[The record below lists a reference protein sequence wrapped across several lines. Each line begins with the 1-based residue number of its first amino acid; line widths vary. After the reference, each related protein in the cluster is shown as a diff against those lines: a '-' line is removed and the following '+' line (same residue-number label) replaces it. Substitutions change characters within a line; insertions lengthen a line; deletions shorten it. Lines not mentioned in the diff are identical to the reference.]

1 MNNLKKDKSI
11 KLTISEFAKLHKINK
26 RTLHYYDEIGIFK
39 PKYKGENG
47 YRYYDY
53 RQGVDFEY
61 IKMLRELNIS
71 LEDIKKYLDNP
82 NEENFSILANK
93 KLKDIEKNIEILKKK
108 KDIISD
114 KMKKLEKCKEIRK
127 NNNIEIVNC
136 EDEKLLLTPF
146 EFKDYSEDIE
156 NIRRIVEHINS
167 IWSVEDYC
175 RGIGSFISVDKI
187 LNGET
192 EDYDGLFIQI
202 PKDVN
207 SDSITIKPKGEYLCA
222 YQIGDWNKLPDIYC
236 EIIDYAKKENLKLVG
251 YSYEIGMNDFAISG
265 INEYITRIMIK
276 IER

>member
-11 KLTISEFAKLHKINK
+11 KLTVSEFARLHKINK

-61 IKMLRELNIS
+61 IKMLRELNIG

-82 NEENFSILANK
+82 NENYFCLLANK
-93 KLKDIEKNIEILKKK
+93 KLKDIEKSIEILKKK
-108 KDIISD
+108 KDIIYD
-114 KMKKLEKCKEIRK
+114 KIKKLEKCKEIRR
-127 NNNIEIVNC
+127 NNNIEIINC
-136 EDEKLLLTPF
+136 EEEKLLLTPF
-146 EFKDYSEDIE
+146 EFKDYSEEE
-156 NIRRIVEHINS
+156 NIKRIAEHINS
-167 IWSVEDYC
+167 IWSIEDYC

-202 PKDVN
+202 HPNIN
-207 SDSITIKPKGEYLCA
+207 SNRVTIKPKGEYICA
-222 YQIGDWNKLPDIYC
+222 YQIGNWNNLPDIYS
-236 EIIDYAKKENLKLVG
+236 EIIEYAKKEKLNLVG
-251 YSYEIGMNDFAISG
+251 NSYEIGMNDFAISDM
-265 INEYITRIMIK
+265 NEYITKIMIK

>member
-156 NIRRIVEHINS
+156 NIKRIVEHINS

-207 SDSITIKPKGEYLCA
+207 SDSITIKPKGEYICA

-251 YSYEIGMNDFAISG
+251 DSYEIGMNDFAISDM
-265 INEYITRIMIK
+265 NEYITRIMIK

>member
-236 EIIDYAKKENLKLVG
+236 EIIDYAKKK
-251 YSYEIGMNDFAISG
+251 FK
-265 INEYITRIMIK
+265 TCRIFL
-276 IER
+276 